1 MLSLVQGIFDG
12 IGIGSVLLLAALG
25 LAIVFGLMGVINL
38 AHGELMMLG
47 AYATFV
53 VQNIFKPLGEPW
65 TNFYIF
71 AALPVAFVVAAIMGL
86 VLERGVIRFLY
97 GRPLETLLATWGV
110 SLLLRQIVR
119 SGNWVMAIGL
129 AVFCVLFFGTQWGL
143 RTFGRRID
151 WEGLAPGILI
161 ARIVLEILVA
171 SWLLSTVAGSWGWLI
186 GLPLFAILFV
196 PKWSGVRNA
205 TPQIIQNWFLE
216 ISILVA
222 GAIATLVGILI
233 TQGENAALT
242 KPWFSARNVDVTA
255 PQWLQGGIPLGDS
268 GFQIP
273 MSRIF
278 IIILTILCLLGT
290 YWFLNKSNWG
300 LRIRSVT
307 QNRSMSACLG
317 IPTEK
322 VDALTFALG
331 SGLAGIAG
339 CAITLLGSVG
349 PNTGQNYI
357 VDTFMVVVVGGVGNL
372 FGSIIAAM
380 AIGVLTFLLGSGTIA
395 FLIPPSAEALK
406 PITDFFMFF
415 ATASMAKVMV
425 FALIIAFLQFKPAGI
440 FAPKGRTAEM

>member
-1 MLSLVQGIFDG
+1 MLPLIQGIFDG

-65 TNFYIF
+65 TNFYVF

-110 SLLLRQIVR
+110 SLLLRQVVR

-129 AVFCVLFFGTQWGL
+129 AVFCVLFFGTQWAL

-151 WEGLAPGILI
+151 WEGMAPGILI
-161 ARIVLEILVA
+161 ARIAAEVLVA
-171 SWLLSTVAGSWGWLI
+171 SWLLVAVAGNLGWFI
-186 GLPLFAILFV
+186 GLPLFAVVFV

-205 TPQIIQNWFLE
+205 TPQIIQNWLLE
-216 ISILVA
+216 VSILVS
-222 GAIATLVGILI
+222 GAIATAVGLLL
-233 TQGENAALT
+233 TQGESTALT

-255 PQWLQGGIPLGDS
+255 PQWLQGGIPIGG

-278 IIILTILCLLGT
+278 IIILTIFCLLGT

-372 FGSIIAAM
+372 FGTIIAAM
-380 AIGVLTFLLGSGTIA
+380 AIGILSFLLGSGTLA
-395 FLIPPSAEALK
+395 FLIPPDAAVLQ

-425 FALIIAFLQFKPAGI
+425 FALIITFLQFKPAGI